1 MSDKYDANRDRVLRV
16 AAELFAKSGYH
27 GSGIAELATAVGLG
41 RGALYHYIGS
51 KETIL
56 FEISSR
62 QLAQMNT
69 VADELALAE
78 VDPEK
83 RLRGL
88 ARALMR
94 NIAEHR
100 AEWTVF
106 FREYHVLT
114 GERRD
119 HIIAERERYESH
131 WRNALEQGIR
141 DGHFHALPRLMTK
154 GLLGMF
160 NYSYIWISP
169 TGPETPEQIADEF
182 LDTVI
187 TGMRAHAN

>member
-1 MSDKYDANRDRVLRV
+1 MSAKYDANRDRVLQV

-27 GSGIAELATAVGLG
+27 GTGVAEIGEATGLG

-51 KETIL
+51 KEAIL
-56 FEISSR
+56 YEISSR

-69 VADELALAE
+69 VADELALSEA
-78 VDPEK
+78 DPEK

-106 FREYHVLT
+106 FREYHALT
-114 GERRD
+114 DERRD
-119 HIIAERERYESH
+119 RIIAERERYESH

-141 DGHFHALPRLMTK
+141 DGQFRTLPRLMVK

-160 NYSYIWISP
+160 NYSYLWITP
-169 TGPETPEQIADEF
+169 AGAETPEEIADEF
-182 LDTVI
+182 LDAVV
-187 TGMRAHAN
+187 TGMRA

>member
-1 MSDKYDANRDRVLRV
+1 MSDKYDANRDRVLQA

-27 GSGIAELATAVGLG
+27 GTGVAEIGEVTGLG

-56 FEISSR
+56 YEISSR
-62 QLAQMNT
+62 QLAQMNK
-69 VADELALAE
+69 VADELALTEA
-78 VDPEK
+78 DPEK

-106 FREYHVLT
+106 FREYHALT
-114 GERRD
+114 DERRD
-119 HIIAERERYESH
+119 RIIAERERYESH

-141 DGHFHALPRLMTK
+141 DGQFRSLPRLIVK

-160 NYSYIWISP
+160 NYSYLWITP
-169 TGPETPEQIADEF
+169 TGAETPEEIADEF
-182 LDTVI
+182 IDAVTSGIRL
-187 TGMRAHAN
+187 

>member
-1 MSDKYDANRDRVLRV
+1 MSDKYDANRDRVLQV

-27 GSGIAELATAVGLG
+27 GTGIADLGTAVGLG

-51 KETIL
+51 KEAIL
-56 FEISSR
+56 YEISSR

-69 VADELALAE
+69 VAEELALSEA
-78 VDPEK
+78 DPEK

-94 NIAEHR
+94 NIADHR

-106 FREYHVLT
+106 FREYHALT
-114 GERRD
+114 DERRD
-119 HIIAERERYESH
+119 RIIAERERYESH
-131 WRNALEQGIR
+131 WRNALAEGIR
-141 DGHFHALPRLMTK
+141 DGQFRALPRLMVK

-160 NYSYIWISP
+160 NYSYLWITP
-169 TGPETPEQIADEF
+169 VGAETPEEIADDF
-182 LDTVI
+182 LDIVI
-187 TGMRAHAN
+187 SGMRA